1 MLCYSK
7 PILRTYFWETVLAE
21 PAKNRYP
28 LSMSL
33 IAEVAVPRPIDRT
46 FDYSISDHLGSP
58 SIGVRVRV
66 IFGRDKVVGYLLGLK
81 QESDFEG
88 KLQPLLE
95 VLDDDPILTPESLKL
110 AAWMRDYYLCPI
122 GLVLQAMLPIRLQRA
137 KPSRTKIV
145 ELQTDLSQTLRAIEQ
160 LRQEA
165 PQQAKLLE
173 ALLQNSNPLV
183 KDLLNWTK
191 SSQGPLRSLLDKGWI
206 KLLPK
211 PLEGFQTT
219 FHEKA
224 KDIVLTEAQLNVV
237 NTIGT
242 SLDNRKG
249 AFLLHGVNG
258 SGKTEVYLHA
268 IAEAQKRGFTSMLM
282 VSEISLTAQVIAR
295 FRHRLGDGLAILHS
309 GLTDAQRAS
318 EWTRLREGEAQ
329 VVLGVRSASLVPMEN
344 LGLIIMDEEH
354 ESTYQQDSP
363 DPRYHARQVSLQRH
377 QLEQTVVVLGSGT
390 PSLTT
395 YHQANKGTLTSLT
408 LPRLVSDKPP
418 DIEVVDISQQRSWCS
433 ELLDEALRDILS
445 QGKQAMLFLNRRGFG
460 IAFCKGCRRTQRCPD
475 CDISLV
481 FEAKSVQLRCHYCDH
496 MQTANECQ
504 HCGNEVQMIGAGTQ
518 RVELSLK
525 RKFETARITRMDS
538 DTIKKGQHG
547 AVLEKFRQGEIDILL
562 GTQMIGVGHD
572 FPNVS
577 LMGIID
583 ADTLLDVP
591 DYRAA
596 ERTYQ
601 LLSQAAGRAGR
612 GDQPARV
619 ILQTRHP
626 DHYVIQHAA
635 KHDFKAFAEEELS
648 FREALQYPPFGELI
662 TMLVSHKAEE
672 KLEGVVDQ
680 LKQALLS
687 QQLEALGPSKAMP
700 YKWRNAY
707 RTKLLLKLE
716 DAQAVK
722 PLLVSIIKNLGIET
736 HVKFEID
743 N

>member
-1 MLCYSK
+1 M
-7 PILRTYFWETVLAE
+7 
-21 PAKNRYP
+21 
-28 LSMSL
+28 

-46 FDYSISDHLGSP
+46 FDYSIPDHLETP
-58 SIGVRVRV
+58 SVGVRVRV
-66 IFGRDKVVGYLLGLK
+66 AFGRDKVVGYLLGVK
-81 QESDFEG
+81 NESDFEG
-88 KLQPLLE
+88 KLQPLLD
-95 VLDDDPILTPESLKL
+95 VMDDDPILTPESRKL
-110 AAWMRDYYLCPI
+110 AEWMRHYYLCPI

-145 ELQTDLSQTLRAIEQ
+145 ELQTDLPQTLRAIEQ

-173 ALLQNSNPLV
+173 ALLQSSSPLV
-183 KDLLNWTK
+183 KDLLSWTK
-191 SSQGPLRSLLDKGWI
+191 SSQGPLRSLMDKGWI

-219 FHEKA
+219 FQEKA
-224 KDIVLTEAQLNVV
+224 KDIVLTKEQSNVV
-237 NTIGT
+237 NSIGEA
-242 SLDNRKG
+242 LDDRKG
-249 AFLLHGVNG
+249 AFLIHGVNG

-268 IAEAQKRGFTSMLM
+268 IAEAQKRGLSSMLM

-295 FRHRLGDGLAILHS
+295 FRHRLGDGLAVLHS
-309 GLTDAQRAS
+309 GLTDAQRAR

-329 VVLGVRSASLVPMEN
+329 VVLGVRSASLVPIEN

-363 DPRYHARQVSLQRH
+363 DPRYHARQVSLKRQ
-377 QLEQTVVVLGSGT
+377 QLEKAVVVLGSGT

-395 YHQANKGTLTSLT
+395 YYQAQQRKLTALS

-418 DIEVVDISQQRSWCS
+418 EVEVIDIGQQRGWCS
-433 ELLDEALRDILS
+433 EVLDQALKDVLS

-460 IAFCKGCRRTQRCPD
+460 IAFCKDCRRTQRCPD

-496 MQTANECQ
+496 MQSSNDCQ
-504 HCGNEVQMIGAGTQ
+504 NCGKEVQMIGTGTQ
-518 RVELSLK
+518 RVELALK

-601 LLSQAAGRAGR
+601 LISQAAGRAGR

-648 FREALQYPPFGELI
+648 FREVLNYPPFGELI
-662 TMLVSHKAEE
+662 TLLVSHKSEDRLQKMIE
-672 KLEGVVDQ
+672 H
-680 LKQALLS
+680 LKQALIDK
-687 QQLEALGPSKAMP
+687 QLEPLGPSKAMP
-700 YKWRNAY
+700 YKWRNSY
-707 RTKLLLKLE
+707 RSQLLLKVSNDNKTIRPLLLSILE
-716 DAQAVK
+716 DLEMLSFVK
-722 PLLVSIIKNLGIET
+722 IG
-736 HVKFEID
+736 
-743 N
+743 

>member
-1 MLCYSK
+1 M
-7 PILRTYFWETVLAE
+7 P
-21 PAKNRYP
+21 
-28 LSMSL
+28 L

-46 FDYSISDHLGSP
+46 FDYAIPETWKTP
-58 SIGVRVRV
+58 SIGLRVRV
-66 IFGRDKVVGYLLGLK
+66 AFGRDKVVGYLLGVK

-110 AAWMRDYYLCPI
+110 AHWMQAHYLCPI
-122 GLVLQAMLPIRLQRA
+122 GLILQAMLPVRLHRA

-145 ELQTDLSQTLRAIEQ
+145 ELKTDLPQTLRAIEQ
-160 LRQEA
+160 LRTEA

-173 ALLQNSNPLV
+173 ALLQSSNPLV
-183 KDLLNWTK
+183 KDLLSWTK
-191 SSQGPLRSLLDKGWI
+191 SSQGPLRSLVDKGWV

-211 PLEGFQTT
+211 PLEGFQAT

-224 KDIVLTEAQLNVV
+224 KDIVLTEAQSSAVQR
-237 NTIGT
+237 IGQA
-242 SLDNRKG
+242 LDQRHG

-268 IAEAQKRGFTSMLM
+268 IAEAQKRGLTSMLM
-282 VSEISLTAQVIAR
+282 VPEISLTAQVIAR

-318 EWTRLREGEAQ
+318 EWTRLRQGEAQ

-354 ESTYQQDSP
+354 ESTYHQESP
-363 DPRYHARQVSLQRH
+363 DPRYHARQVSLTRQH
-377 QLEQTVVVLGSGT
+377 LEQAVVVLGSGT

-395 YHQANKGTLTSLT
+395 YHQAQTGKLTSLT
-408 LPRLVSDKPP
+408 LPRLVSEKPP
-418 DIEVVDISQQRSWCS
+418 EVEVVDIGHLRGWCS
-433 ELLDEALRDILS
+433 ELLDEALKEILS

-460 IAFCKGCRRTQRCPD
+460 IAFCKSCRRTQRCPD

-481 FEAKSVQLRCHYCDH
+481 FEAKSVQLRCHYCDYT
-496 MQTANECQ
+496 QQANDCQ
-504 HCGNEVQMIGAGTQ
+504 ACEQEVQMIGAGTQ

-547 AVLEKFRQGEIDILL
+547 SVLEKFRQGEIDILL

-572 FPNVS
+572 FPNVA
-577 LMGIID
+577 LMGMID

-612 GDQPARV
+612 SEQQARV

-626 DHYVIQHAA
+626 DHYVIQHVQ
-635 KHDFKAFAEEELS
+635 KHDFQSFATEELS
-648 FREALQYPPFGELI
+648 LREALQYPPFGELV
-662 TMLVSHKAEE
+662 TLMVSHKQEE
-672 KLEGVVDQ
+672 KLQEMIGQ
-680 LKQALLS
+680 LKKTLLS
-687 QQLEALGPSKAMP
+687 QHLEPLGPSKAMP
-700 YKWRNAY
+700 YKWRNHY
-707 RTKLLLKLE
+707 RSKLVLKLKE
-716 DAQAVK
+716 AKKVK
-722 PLLVSIIKNLGIET
+722 PLMASIIRDLGMESQ
-736 HVKFEID
+736 VKFEIEG
-743 N
+743 